1 MVIGIGSATA
11 FAKIEVQACEAKRKK
26 NILQYRLLACTGRL
40 HKRSQ
45 TRKIS
50 TMAPTTAPYTAT
62 PATAATKAPR
72 RSSGKQSHSRSY
84 PRGVGL
90 DFRKLGALT
99 LLSYIDH
106 HGASSVVRTAMSDCA
121 YHQSGFLGFRYNV
134 SFHIIITVLTYALFV
149 DTQASLFAP
158 MRLLPSLQSPW
169 QGISKGWKP
178 TKRSV
183 SEVSW
188 SA

>member
-1 MVIGIGSATA
+1 
-11 FAKIEVQACEAKRKK
+11 
-26 NILQYRLLACTGRL
+26 
-40 HKRSQ
+40 
-45 TRKIS
+45 
-50 TMAPTTAPYTAT
+50 MAPTTAPYAAT
-62 PATAATKAPR
+62 PAAAAATKAPR

-106 HGASSVVRTAMSDCA
+106 HGASCLRLYLLSAVRISMSDCTC
-121 YHQSGFLGFRYNV
+121 HQSGLIDFLDNE
-134 SFHIIITVLTYALFV
+134 SFHFSITVLTYALSV
-149 DTQASLFAP
+149 DTQASLFAL
-158 MRLLPSLQSPW
+158 MRPLLSLQSPW
-169 QGISKGWKP
+169 QGISKGWKL